1 MIFLTAHLSLNTKFN
16 IDCSFSVSSSSRN
29 MNEPKH
35 HIIVVGGGAA
45 GLMAAAELL
54 KQGNRVTILEA
65 NDRLGGRIHTIR
77 NASFKRPV
85 EAGCEFVHGD
95 LPLTVELL
103 KAANIEY
110 KPVRGTMTRVGNDG
124 EWKTQDDFT
133 VGWKELM
140 EQMNE
145 VTNDVT
151 VDEFLRRNFSDD
163 KYKQLR
169 TSVLRF
175 AEGFDLA
182 DTSKA
187 SVLALREEWME
198 EEEEQYRV
206 PGGNDQLIR
215 YLEKKCREANGAIHA
230 SAMVTSINWK
240 RNEVTIL
247 AQNGQT
253 YHGNKVIVTV
263 PLGVLQADTPSINF
277 QPAIN
282 DYLNASKKIGFGSVV
297 KVLLQFKESF
307 WEQRKKNIGFLFAN
321 APIPTWWTQLPSDFP
336 LLTGWAG
343 GPQAWMLETRDDG
356 TIQQLALQSLSII
369 FQRSV
374 DDLEDLLTAYEI
386 VNWRNDPFTRG
397 GYSYCTVESVK
408 AQELFSKPLQ
418 DTIYFAGEAFYN
430 GPSPGTV
437 EAALA
442 SAANVVEK
450 ILGKGR

>member
-1 MIFLTAHLSLNTKFN
+1 LIQAFQF
-16 IDCSFSVSSSSRN
+16 SFSCK

-35 HIIVVGGGAA
+35 DIIVVGGGSA
-45 GLMAAAELL
+45 GLMAAAQLL

-77 NASFKRPV
+77 NAAFKRPV

-95 LPLTVELL
+95 LPLTVQLL
-103 KAANIEY
+103 KAANIEFRT
-110 KPVRGTMTRVGNDG
+110 VRGTMTRVGNDG

-133 VGWKELM
+133 VGWKELI

-145 VTNDVT
+145 VTDDVT
-151 VDEFLRRNFSDD
+151 VDEFLQRNFSDD
-163 KYKQLR
+163 KFKQLR

-198 EEEEQYRV
+198 EEDQQYRV
-206 PGGNDQLIR
+206 PGGNDQLIH
-215 YLEKKCREANGAIHA
+215 YLEKQCHEANGVIHTSAI
-230 SAMVTSINWK
+230 VTSINWK
-240 RNEVTIL
+240 RDEVTVV

-263 PLGVLQADTPSINF
+263 PLGVLQAEPAPIKF
-277 QPAIN
+277 QPVIGEYV
-282 DYLNASKKIGFGSVV
+282 DASKKIGFGSVI
-297 KVLLQFKESF
+297 KVLLQFKQSF
-307 WEQRKKNIGFLFAN
+307 WEEKKKNIGFLFAN
-321 APIPTWWTQLPSDFP
+321 TPIPTWWTQLPSDYA

-343 GPQAWMLETRDDG
+343 GPQAWMLETRDDT
-356 TIQQLALQSLSII
+356 TIQQFALQSLSTI
-369 FQRSV
+369 FKMRV
-374 DDLEDLLTAYEI
+374 DDLEGLLTASQI
-386 VNWRNDPFTRG
+386 ANWRNDSFTRG

-408 AQELFSKPLQ
+408 AQNLFNTPIQ
-418 DTIYFAGEAFYN
+418 DTIFFAGEAFYN

-442 SAANVVEK
+442 SARNVAER
-450 ILGKGR
+450 LMQENSQ

>member
-1 MIFLTAHLSLNTKFN
+1 MSETKHD
-16 IDCSFSVSSSSRN
+16 IV
-29 MNEPKH
+29 
-35 HIIVVGGGAA
+35 VVGGGAA
-45 GLMAAAELL
+45 GLMAAADLL

-65 NDRLGGRIHTIR
+65 NDRLGGRIRTIR
-77 NASFKRPV
+77 HGGFKRLV

-95 LPLTVELL
+95 LPLTVQLL
-103 KAANIEY
+103 KAANIVY

-133 VGWKELM
+133 VGWRELM
-140 EQMNE
+140 EHMNE
-145 VTNDVT
+145 VTDDVT
-151 VDEFLRRNFSDD
+151 VDEFLQRNFSDD

-198 EEEEQYRV
+198 EEDEQYRV
-206 PGGNDQLIR
+206 PGGNDQLIY
-215 YLEKKCREANGAIHA
+215 YLEQQCREASGVIHT
-230 SAMVTSINWK
+230 SATVTSINWK
-240 RNEVTIL
+240 RNEVSVVI
-247 AQNGQT
+247 QNGQT

-263 PLGVLQADTPSINF
+263 PLGVLQAEPALINF
-277 QPAIN
+277 QPLIGEYV
-282 DYLNASKKIGFGSVV
+282 DASKKIGFGSVV
-297 KVLLQFKESF
+297 KVLFQFKESF
-307 WEQRKKNIGFLFAN
+307 WEEKKKNIGFLFADT
-321 APIPTWWTQLPSDFP
+321 PIPTWWTQLPSDYP

-343 GPQAWMLETRDDG
+343 GPQAWMLETRDDN

-369 FQRSV
+369 FQRSF
-374 DDLEDLLTAYEI
+374 DDLEGLLTASQ
-386 VNWRNDPFTRG
+386 VTNWRNDPFTKG
-397 GYSYCTVESVK
+397 GYSYSTVESVK
-408 AQELFSKPLQ
+408 AQELFNTPIQ

-442 SAANVVEK
+442 SARNVVEK
-450 ILGKGR
+450 IWAKKSIVNSQ

>member
-1 MIFLTAHLSLNTKFN
+1 MSETKH
-16 IDCSFSVSSSSRN
+16 D
-29 MNEPKH
+29 
-35 HIIVVGGGAA
+35 IIVVGGGAA

-95 LPLTVELL
+95 LPLTVQLL

-124 EWKTQDDFT
+124 EWKTQDDFA
-133 VGWKELM
+133 VGWKDLM

-145 VTNDVT
+145 VTDDVT

-198 EEEEQYRV
+198 EEDEQYRV
-206 PGGNDQLIR
+206 PGGNDQLIY
-215 YLEKKCREANGAIHA
+215 YLEKECREANGVIHTSAI
-230 SAMVTSINWK
+230 VTNINWK
-240 RNEVTIL
+240 RSEVRVV

-253 YHGNKVIVTV
+253 YHGNKIIVAV
-263 PLGVLQADTPSINF
+263 PLGVLQAEPAVINF
-277 QPAIN
+277 QPLIK
-282 DYLNASKKIGFGSVV
+282 DYVDASMKIGFGSVI

-307 WEQRKKNIGFLFAN
+307 WEEKKKNIGFLFAN
-321 APIPTWWTQLPSDFP
+321 TPIPTWWTQLPSDYP

-343 GPQAWMLETRDDG
+343 GPQAWMLETRDDI

-369 FQRSV
+369 FQRSA
-374 DDLEDLLTAYEI
+374 DDLEGLLTTSQVA
-386 VNWRNDPFTRG
+386 NWRNDPFTKG

-408 AQELFSKPLQ
+408 AQELFDTPIQ

-442 SAANVVEK
+442 SARNVVEK
-450 ILGKGR
+450 ISGGSR